1 MTGKSLRTLEYVFL
15 IAGLAAIDYYIWT
28 GVNAKLYQAYENWKF
43 DHARQEQQ
51 RQQKDQQAETR
62 PPSQQPPAPVKRHHT
77 DEVVGRLEIPRLRV
91 AAIVR
96 EGVDQG
102 TLAKAVGHIPSTA
115 WPGETGNAAL
125 AGHRDTF
132 FRALRNI
139 KKNDKIVVSTLDGD
153 YQYQVQST
161 TIVMPSDVGV
171 LKPTGAGKELT
182 LVTCYPFYYVGSAP
196 KRFIVHATQIASTPP
211 RQQSASSISRQ
222 G

>member
-1 MTGKSLRTLEYVFL
+1 MSRNRTLRILEFAFL
-15 IAGLAAIDYYIWT
+15 IAGLAAIDYYIWS

-43 DHARQEQQ
+43 DKARQEQ
-51 RQQKDQQAETR
+51 RQQQAEA
-62 PPSQQPPAPVKRHHT
+62 PPSSQPSPPAPVKRRHET
-77 DEVVGRLEIPRLRV
+77 NELVGRLEIPRLRL

-102 TLAKAVGHIPSTA
+102 TLEKAVGHIPSTA
-115 WPGETGNAAL
+115 WPGEPGNAAL

-139 KKNDKIVVSTLDGD
+139 KKNDRIVVSTLDGD

-161 TIVMPSDVGV
+161 KIVMPSDVGV
-171 LKPTGAGKELT
+171 LKPTGGGNELT

-196 KRFIVHATQIASTPP
+196 KRFIVHATQVASTPP
-211 RQQSASSISRQ
+211 RQQSASSISRP

>member
-1 MTGKSLRTLEYVFL
+1 MSRNRTLRALEFVFL
-15 IAGLAAIDYYIWT
+15 IVGLAAIDYYIWS

-43 DHARQEQQ
+43 DRARQEQ
-51 RQQKDQQAETR
+51 RQQQTEA
-62 PPSQQPPAPVKRHHT
+62 PPSSKPAPQAPVKRRHET
-77 DEVVGRLEIPRLRV
+77 NELVGRLEIPRLRV

-115 WPGETGNAAL
+115 WPGEPGNSAL

-161 TIVMPSDVGV
+161 KIVMPSDVGV
-171 LKPTGAGKELT
+171 LKPTGGGNELT

-211 RQQSASSISRQ
+211 RPQSASSISRP